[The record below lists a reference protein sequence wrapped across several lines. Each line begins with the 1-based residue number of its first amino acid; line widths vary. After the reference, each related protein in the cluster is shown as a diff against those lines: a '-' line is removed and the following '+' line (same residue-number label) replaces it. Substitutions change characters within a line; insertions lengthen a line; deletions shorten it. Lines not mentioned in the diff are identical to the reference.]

1 MVDLEDQSIIRLARE
16 DDAESVLTIYGP
28 ICESSPISFEIQRP
42 TAAEIRKRIRSALAV
57 FPWLIVENLGE
68 ILGYAY
74 AGRHRERAAYRWSVD
89 VTVYVQQGVRQ
100 NRVGTALYTALLELL
115 RIQGFHR
122 AYAGITLPNPAS
134 FWLREKLGFL
144 PVGIYHRVGYKL
156 GVWHDVQWME
166 VALGSENENP
176 TEPITISEIDSKVWK
191 EAVSKGQSSFPD
203 KSRPRIA
210 TPSRIRHPDGD

>member
-1 MVDLEDQSIIRLARE
+1 MVDSEDQSIIRLARE

-122 AYAGITLPNPAS
+122 AYAGSHFPIRPAS
-134 FWLREKLGFL
+134 DCMRSWDSDRLESTIALAINLVLGMTSS
-144 PVGIYHRVGYKL
+144 G
-156 GVWHDVQWME
+156 
-166 VALGSENENP
+166 
-176 TEPITISEIDSKVWK
+176 WK
-191 EAVSKGQSSFPD
+191 SL
-203 KSRPRIA
+203 
-210 TPSRIRHPDGD
+210 

>member
-1 MVDLEDQSIIRLARE
+1 M
-16 DDAESVLTIYGP
+16 
-28 ICESSPISFEIQRP
+28 
-42 TAAEIRKRIRSALAV
+42 AV
-57 FPWLIVENLGE
+57 FPWLILENLGK

-74 AGRHRERAAYRWSVD
+74 AGRHRERAACRWSVD
-89 VTVYVQQGVRQ
+89 VIVYVQQGAPQ

-134 FWLREKLGFL
+134 IRLHEKLGFL

-176 TEPITISEIDSKVWK
+176 TEPITISEIDSRHL
-191 EAVSKGQSSFPD
+191 EDAASKGQ
-203 KSRPRIA
+203 RLLR
-210 TPSRIRHPDGD
+210 G